1 MKEKAE
7 IKDKLIDVYHQRI
20 KHAEEEIQVFKSL
33 SFKYSMV
40 RLGVFFLSF
49 PIIYFLLKTNVPTL
63 IIVISLLVSLFLW
76 AVVRQLKYDKLL
88 KQSEALKAI
97 NENEITTILHHENIY
112 YNGEEYQLDNHSYS
126 EDLDIFGAHSIFG
139 LINRSRTFFGNQILK
154 NLFLEKTKKDQI
166 YRRQEAI
173 KELSDEIN
181 WRQDLAVN
189 LFHLEDLQHI
199 NVAESINE
207 QLSIDMNFA
216 INPLIIWYRRLLPII
231 WITIAILYYLENE
244 LANTLLATFFIG
256 NLLLVGKYTKE
267 VNKIQGKLSQTS
279 DSIKKYIDA
288 LRIIFDKKWSSD
300 LLKEQQSKF
309 IGSDGELPIKSLSE
323 LSSLINK
330 LDYRLNLLVAIFANA
345 ILLWDLWIVANLHT
359 WKTKNKEK
367 VDEIFSHIGFMEA
380 MSSLATW
387 AYNNPEYSFPEIH
400 DNYMHIDAKGIEHPL
415 IPDAQNV
422 ENDFLLLS
430 KDKVSIITGSNMSGK
445 STFLRTLGINMI
457 LAYTGTKS
465 AAQTFSIPIVTI
477 VTYMRIKDA
486 LEENVSTFK
495 AELNRIS
502 MILDILKREPNAF
515 IIIDEMLRGTN
526 SKDKLNGS
534 IAFTK
539 KLLTSPAYAII
550 ATHDIKLAELGQEED
565 RIANYY
571 FDIDYADGDLVF
583 DYKIKPGICENFN
596 ASFLLGQLGIDT
608 KQ

>member
-20 KHAEEEIQVFKSL
+20 KHAEEEIQKYKSL

-63 IIVISLLVSLFLW
+63 LIVILSLVSIFLW

-88 KQSEALKAI
+88 KQSESLKAI
-97 NENEITTILHHENIY
+97 NENEISSLLHHENLY
-112 YNGEEYQLDNHSYS
+112 YHGEDYRVDNHSYS

-139 LINRSRTFFGNQILK
+139 LINRSRTFFGNQILR
-154 NLFLEKTKKDQI
+154 NLFLEKAKKEHI
-166 YRRQEAI
+166 YKRQEAI
-173 KELSDEIN
+173 QELSKEIN

-189 LFHLEDLQHI
+189 LFHLEGLEHI
-199 NVAESINE
+199 NVAQSINE
-207 QLSIDMNFA
+207 QLSIDMKFA
-216 INPLIIWYRRLLPII
+216 IHPLIIWYRRFLPLV
-231 WITIAILYYLENE
+231 WIAIALLYYLGND
-244 LANTLLATFFIG
+244 LANTFLATFFIG

-267 VNKIQGKLSQTS
+267 VNKIQSKLSQTS
-279 DSIKKYIDA
+279 DSIKTYIDA
-288 LRIIFDKKWSSD
+288 LKIIFEKKWNAD
-300 LLKEQQSKF
+300 LLQQQQSKF

-345 ILLWDLWIVANLHT
+345 LFLWDLWMVANLHA

-380 MSSLATW
+380 MSSLANW
-387 AYNNPEYSFPEIH
+387 AYNHPEYSFPEIH
-400 DNYMHIDAKGIEHPL
+400 DDYMRITAKGIEHPL
-415 IPDAQNV
+415 IPENQNV
-422 ENDFLLLS
+422 NNDFHLS
-430 KDKVSIITGSNMSGK
+430 PKDKVSIITGSNMSGK

-465 AAQTFSIPIVTI
+465 AAHTFSIPIVTI

-502 MILDILKREPNAF
+502 MILDVLKHEPNAF

-608 KQ
+608 DQ